1 MLVGALN
8 GPTGEV
14 ERSRFQRA
22 LVDKYPNVSVIDV
35 ADVVRAVERIINN
48 ITLAVSFVASFVV
61 LTGGLVLIGSL
72 AMTKF
77 QRIYEVAIL
86 KTLGANRK
94 VLLKI
99 LIAEYGLIGFV
110 AGFIGSLAAV
120 GLSYTI
126 SRWVFEIPWS
136 FTPTVNFGGVGATML
151 LVTVVG
157 TLATYDV
164 LARKPLVTLRAQ

>member
-1 MLVGALN
+1 
-8 GPTGEV
+8 
-14 ERSRFQRA
+14 
-22 LVDKYPNVSVIDV
+22 
-35 ADVVRAVERIINN
+35 
-48 ITLAVSFVASFVV
+48 
-61 LTGGLVLIGSL
+61 
-72 AMTKF
+72 MTKF

-120 GLSYTI
+120 VLSYSI

-136 FTPTVNFGGVGATML
+136 FTPAVNLGGVGATML
-151 LVTVVG
+151 LVMVVG

-164 LARKPLVTLRAQ
+164 LARKPLATLRAQ